1 MREYVKATCLSPK
14 SHLFRIMKVPER
26 HLSRLFAV
34 CLYRENSLPSKGK
47 IIT

>member
-1 MREYVKATCLSPK
+1 MREYAKVTCLSPK
-14 SHLFRIMKVPER
+14 SHLFRITKVLKS

-34 CLYRENSLPSKGK
+34 CLYRKNSLPSKGK